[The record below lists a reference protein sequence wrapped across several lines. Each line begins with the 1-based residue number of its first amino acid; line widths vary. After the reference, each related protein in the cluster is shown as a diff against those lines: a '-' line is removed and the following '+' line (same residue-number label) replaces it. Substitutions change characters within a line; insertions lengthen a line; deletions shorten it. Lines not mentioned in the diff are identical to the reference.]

1 LEVAFMIARAKGISA
16 YQDRFLEM
24 LPLIREQAS
33 HAFRNEPPS
42 RRQELI
48 SEVVANCWVAYVRLI
63 ERGLHDVIYAS
74 PLARFAIKQVRDGRR
89 VGAKLNVLDVSSRYC
104 QRAKGVKVERL
115 DVLNDN
121 EDQWREIVI
130 EDKRAGPAE
139 TAAARIDIGDWFAS
153 LPRKKRRIAKLL
165 ATGESTS
172 AAARKF
178 RVSHG
183 RISQT
188 RRELLDNWQA
198 FVADDQEATVVA
210 PA

>member
-1 LEVAFMIARAKGISA
+1 MIATAHKVRS

-24 LPLIREQAS
+24 LPLIRQQARV
-33 HAFRNEPPS
+33 AFRDEPPS
-42 RRQELI
+42 RRQELVD
-48 SEVVANCWVAYVRLI
+48 EVVANCWVAYIRLI

-74 PLARFAIKQVRDGRR
+74 PLARFAIKQVRDGRK

-104 QRAKGVKVERL
+104 QRAKGFTLERL
-115 DVLNDN
+115 DVLNDS

-153 LPRKKRRIAKLL
+153 LPRKKRRIAEKL
-165 ATGESTS
+165 AVGESTS

-198 FVADDQEATVVA
+198 FIADDREAAVA
-210 PA
+210 ATA